1 MEFFTNIIN
10 MITNIPQGIVNSI
23 EFISKYYSYYIDGTI
38 TTLQISFFG
47 VIFGS
52 LVGVILCLM
61 RLSSKKFISTI
72 ATVYIEIV
80 RGTPLLLQL
89 YIVRYGLPMILPLP
103 DSRIFL
109 GTLAV
114 LLNSAAYVSEIIR
127 AGIQS
132 IDKGQME
139 AARSLGMGHGMS
151 MRYIIIPQA
160 FKNILPA
167 LGNEFIVLIKESA
180 IISVVAV
187 PDLMYNTDTLRGITY
202 KPFMPLVFAAIIY
215 FTITFSLS
223 KILGR
228 FERRLAASDPG
239 SEA

>member
-1 MEFFTNIIN
+1 MEFITNIIDFIVKYQSYF
-10 MITNIPQGIVNSI
+10 MKGTSITL
-23 EFISKYYSYYIDGTI
+23 F
-38 TTLQISFFG
+38 ISFFG

-52 LVGVILCLM
+52 LVGVFLCLM
-61 RLSSKKFISTI
+61 KLSNNKIARVIST
-72 ATVYIEIV
+72 TYIEIV

-89 YIVRYGLPMILPLP
+89 YLVYYGLPKLLPLP

-114 LLNSAAYVSEIIR
+114 LLNSAAYVAEIIR

-139 AARSLGMGHGMS
+139 AARSLGMGHGLS

-180 IISVVAV
+180 IISVIAI
-187 PDLMYNTDTLRGITY
+187 PDLMYNADTLRGITY
-202 KPFMPLVFAAIIY
+202 KPFLPLIVAGAIY
-215 FTITFSLS
+215 FIITFSLS
-223 KILGR
+223 KLLGI
-228 FERRLAASDPG
+228 FERRLAAGDKS
-239 SEA
+239 SES

>member
-1 MEFFTNIIN
+1 MEFITNII
-10 MITNIPQGIVNSI
+10 
-23 EFISKYYSYYIDGTI
+23 EFITKYNSYFVKGTS
-38 TTLQISFFG
+38 TTLLVSFFG

-52 LVGVILCLM
+52 LVGVL
-61 RLSSKKFISTI
+61 LSLLKLSKNKIARVVST
-72 ATVYIEIV
+72 TYIEIV
-80 RGTPLLLQL
+80 RGTPLLLQIYL
-89 YIVRYGLPMILPLP
+89 VYYGLPMLLPLP

-114 LLNSAAYVSEIIR
+114 LLNSAAYVAEIIR

-139 AARSLGMGHGMS
+139 AARSLGMSKGLS

-180 IISVVAV
+180 IISVIAI
-187 PDLMYNTDTLRGITY
+187 PDLMYNADTLRGITY
-202 KPFMPLVFAAIIY
+202 KPFLPLIIAGVIY
-215 FTITFSLS
+215 FIITFTLS
-223 KILGR
+223 KLLGIL
-228 FERRLAASDPG
+228 ERRLAASDQG
-239 SEA
+239 SES